1 MPNGTLVAD
10 GAQQLLAD
18 DHRHFSLAG
27 DVHRSVL
34 ENPRRSEGRVLTA
47 ACAAAD
53 SVCMHELVGVGS
65 KVGEQCAIGRSSVW
79 RNLPIVRKQRARPCW
94 PYLCAL
100 PRRQTARAQRYE
112 ERQQQ
117 QEQEPEP

>member
-1 MPNGTLVAD
+1 MPNGMLVAD

-34 ENPRRSEGRVLTA
+34 ENPRRSEDRVLTA

-65 KVGEQCAIGRSSVW
+65 KVGEQCAICTMPATAIVQ
-79 RNLPIVRKQRARPCW
+79 IVRKQRAPLLEK
-94 PYLCAL
+94 PGLHG
-100 PRRQTARAQRYE
+100 
-112 ERQQQ
+112 
-117 QEQEPEP
+117 

>member
-1 MPNGTLVAD
+1 MPNGMLVAD

-79 RNLPIVRKQRARPCW
+79 RNLPIVRKQRARPRW
-94 PYLCAL
+94 LEPLQYRSF
-100 PRRQTARAQRYE
+100 PT
-112 ERQQQ
+112 ERSLVATVGPQCTNT
-117 QEQEPEP
+117 